1 MKLINKTLASIQ
13 PHLIKE
19 MQNKAIIRSFFH
31 GISEVSFI
39 CCCWGW
45 FVFCL
50 FFNGDSN
57 IWWSFTDILFI
68 GKKISITFLGNNL
81 MLHIRGL
88 KIFMFFD
95 PLLSLSKS
103 MQKKSYEQSTE
114 MFTTLLIIKRKNL
127 IFCSEMVL

>member
-1 MKLINKTLASIQ
+1 MKLINKTSVSVQ

-39 CCCWGW
+39 CCCWDW

-50 FFNGDSN
+50 FLMVILTSGES
-57 IWWSFTDILFI
+57 STDILFI

-81 MLHIRGL
+81 MLRIRGL
-88 KIFMFFD
+88 KIFMLFI
-95 PLLSLSKS
+95 SLSKS
-103 MQKKSYEQSTE
+103 MQKKSYDQSTE
-114 MFTTLLIIKRKNL
+114 MFTTLLVIKRKDL

>member
-1 MKLINKTLASIQ
+1 MELVKCLL
-13 PHLIKE
+13 
-19 MQNKAIIRSFFH
+19 
-31 GISEVSFI
+31 
-39 CCCWGW
+39 
-45 FVFCL
+45 FVVVGVGL
-50 FFNGDSN
+50 FFAFFLMVILTSGES
-57 IWWSFTDILFI
+57 STDILFI

-95 PLLSLSKS
+95 PLFSLSKS